1 MGLKI
6 IIKKIYVKNKITISL
21 KCSDVCYISA
31 LQVLIRNHNKHA
43 FKESSNLL
51 FGINLIY
58 MNKFLF

>member
-31 LQVLIRNHNKHA
+31 IKTTSFN
-43 FKESSNLL
+43 
-51 FGINLIY
+51 
-58 MNKFLF
+58 